1 MTLLTCTD
9 ERRAEKQTCDV
20 SLSGT
25 RSHDFGT
32 YTHAGT
38 PCTQTCT
45 TRFRG
50 NPSLR
55 SAEHVPQRRDTTSVK
70 IEVPGR
76 GDPPPA
82 VEGGR
87 PKPKRLRTWVT
98 AGDSGLNMHAIA
110 VVTVSGPS
118 EANFTPTS
126 RQHRHPSDYKQ
137 QTSALSQLTKMD
149 SSTASTLP
157 PEAIAFAGRMYDAAR
172 QGDIEVFKQALPAG
186 LPANMTN
193 EKGDT
198 LVCSHSN
205 DIPR

>member
-1 MTLLTCTD
+1 MTLALTRTP
-9 ERRAEKQTCDV
+9 V
-20 SLSGT
+20 N
-25 RSHDFGT
+25 
-32 YTHAGT
+32 T

-137 QTSALSQLTKMD
+137 ETSVLLQHNTSRWTPPLRRLSLPRQLHSRGACTMLRDKAISR
-149 SSTASTLP
+149 SSSRPCQLGCRP
-157 PEAIAFAGRMYDAAR
+157 I
-172 QGDIEVFKQALPAG
+172 
-186 LPANMTN
+186 
-193 EKGDT
+193 
-198 LVCSHSN
+198 
-205 DIPR
+205 